1 MDEPTTVLEPETET
15 KRMTIQIRV
24 TPEEYAILSRLAD
37 EAHLKIGTF
46 VRSFVLTHNAPKQPE
61 NGSK

>member
-1 MDEPTTVLEPETET
+1 MDELITTVEPETET

-37 EAHLKIGTF
+37 EAHLKIGTY
-46 VRSFVLTHNAPKQPE
+46 VRSFVLTHNAQKQGE
-61 NGSK
+61 NCAK